1 MREKHR
7 FLVSYIID
15 NQPTTME
22 VQCAAEHLSPEQAR
36 AHVEAR
42 HDNRPSE
49 HITDIQVTPV
59 LHPDSEPGH
68 NYQP

>member
-1 MREKHR
+1 MRQKQR
-7 FLVSYIID
+7 FLISYILD

-22 VQCAAEHLSPEQAR
+22 VECTGEHLTQEQAR

-42 HDNRPSE
+42 HDSTASDQ
-49 HITDIQVTPV
+49 ITDIQVTPI

>member
-22 VQCAAEHLSPEQAR
+22 VQCTAEHLTPEQAR
-36 AHVEAR
+36 AHVESR
-42 HDNRPSE
+42 HDNCFSE
-49 HITDIQVTPV
+49 RITDIQVTPV
-59 LHPDSEPGH
+59 LHPAPEPGH